1 MLYEDTSGFTV
12 LAESNSLRLIDA
24 GRESRRSMADVIDVL
39 QRLPN
44 FSESMEAVVRL
55 TPLQLPSGQWTTLI
69 QIVCEAQ
76 GFAVSLPS
84 ADYFWGVRNQTLGRE
99 RFEILGLD
107 GAKLDMA
114 GNVALQGATI
124 IHGVQVVPTFVPPKL
139 TQTEKRIIAWVVRC
153 FHPRKRCFR
162 YLPNPGI
169 PHPLRRW
176 AKLGRLDYGT
186 LHSLELPPLKKSNVR
201 SRKWTDSAIARRQT
215 IASALAKS
223 GMRPRRTRRSRKR
236 I

>member
-1 MLYEDTSGFTV
+1 MLYENASGFTV
-12 LAESNSLRLIDA
+12 LAESKSLRLIDA

-39 QRLPN
+39 RRLPN
-44 FSESMEAVVRL
+44 FSESMEAVVRA
-55 TPLQLPSGQWTTLI
+55 TPLQLPSGHRTALI

-84 ADYFWGVRNQTLGRE
+84 AAYFRAIRNPSLGPE
-99 RFEILGLD
+99 RFEILRLD
-107 GAKLDMA
+107 GAKVDMA

-139 TQTEKRIIAWVVRC
+139 IQTEERIIAWVVRC

-169 PHPLRRW
+169 PHPLRRR

-186 LHSLELPPLKKSNVR
+186 LHSLELPPLKKIECALKEMDGFGHCS
-201 SRKWTDSAIARRQT
+201 RQT

-223 GMRPRRTRRSRKR
+223 GMRPRGTRRSQKR

>member
-1 MLYEDTSGFTV
+1 MLYENASGFTV
-12 LAESNSLRLIDA
+12 LAESNSMRLIDA
-24 GRESRRSMADVIDVL
+24 GRESRRSMADVIDLL

-69 QIVCEAQ
+69 QIVCGAQ
-76 GFAVSLPS
+76 GLAVSLPS
-84 ADYFWGVRNQTLGRE
+84 ADHFWGVRNQTLGRE
-99 RFEILGLD
+99 RFEILRLD

-139 TQTEKRIIAWVVRC
+139 TQTEERIIAWVVRC

-169 PHPLRRW
+169 PHPLRRR

-186 LHSLELPPLKKSNVR
+186 LHSLELPPLKKIE
-201 SRKWTDSAIARRQT
+201 SALKEMDGFGHCSRQT
-215 IASALAKS
+215 IASPLAKS